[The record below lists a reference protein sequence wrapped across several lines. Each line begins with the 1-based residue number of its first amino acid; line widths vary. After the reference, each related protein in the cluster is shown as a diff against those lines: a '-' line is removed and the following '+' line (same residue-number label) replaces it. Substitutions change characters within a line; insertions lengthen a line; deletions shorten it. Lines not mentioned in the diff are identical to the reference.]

1 MNNYD
6 KLMDQERERESERAD
21 LKEAMQDHAN
31 IHLDFVTHK
40 MNDEVHCEY

>member
-6 KLMDQERERESERAD
+6 KLMDQAHGESERAD